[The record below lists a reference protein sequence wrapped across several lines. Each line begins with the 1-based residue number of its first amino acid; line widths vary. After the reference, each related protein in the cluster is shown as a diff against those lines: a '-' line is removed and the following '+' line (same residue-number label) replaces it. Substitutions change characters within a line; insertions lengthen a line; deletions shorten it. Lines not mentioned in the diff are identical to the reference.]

1 MGEMKG
7 ISKIYQFVKSKL
19 NKYWVAVI
27 VGLSLT
33 FLVGEYN
40 IFNRI
45 SYDRQISQ
53 LRSKIEY
60 YTRQNEENRQK
71 LKELQSDNESLEK
84 LAREQYQMLKPDEE
98 LYIIKE

>member
-1 MGEMKG
+1 MKSAVE
-7 ISKIYQFVKSKL
+7 IFQFVKSKL
-19 NKYWVAVI
+19 NKYWI
-27 VGLSLT
+27 TIIIGLTLT

-45 SYDRQISQ
+45 SYDREINQ

-60 YTRQNEENRQK
+60 YDQQNQENRQK

-84 LAREQYQMLKPDEE
+84 LAREQYQMVKPDED